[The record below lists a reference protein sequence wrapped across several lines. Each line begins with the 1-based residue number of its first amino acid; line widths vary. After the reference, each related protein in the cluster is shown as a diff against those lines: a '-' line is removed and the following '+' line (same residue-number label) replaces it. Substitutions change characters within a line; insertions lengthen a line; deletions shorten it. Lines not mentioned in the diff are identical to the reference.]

1 MGALGLVLAL
11 AVGVNL
17 DLDVHAAYGAGARPA
32 FGGNVSLT
40 ASSELWSMPA
50 AEGAL
55 EFGLLAG
62 YQVEPYALRE
72 AWLPLAEV
80 TGANHR
86 LALWFLVGHGFRLLE
101 SRRLILG
108 IHLFGGWTQLWLR
121 GRVVNE
127 TLGLDRPY
135 IATAGRLTTG
145 LGLTAGVRVTERL
158 SVTARLLAPFPYAL
172 EVNTY
177 VMLSLGV
184 SFRF

>member
-1 MGALGLVLAL
+1 MSALGLVLAL

-101 SRRLILG
+101 SRRL
-108 IHLFGGWTQLWLR
+108 TQLWLR